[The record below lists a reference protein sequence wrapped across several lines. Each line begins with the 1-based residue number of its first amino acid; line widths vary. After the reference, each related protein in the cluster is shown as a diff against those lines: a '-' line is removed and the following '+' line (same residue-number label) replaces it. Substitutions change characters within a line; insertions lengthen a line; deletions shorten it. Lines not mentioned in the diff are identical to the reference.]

1 MESFKTLLDNN
12 RKWASEMV
20 AEDPEFFSRM
30 EGGQTPQF
38 LIVGC
43 SDSRVPLERMTGAMP
58 GEIFVHRN
66 IGNQVWSTDI
76 NVLSVLTYAV
86 NVLDVPH
93 VVVCGHTNCG
103 ALKAAL
109 GPETNGLLDHWL
121 SHVRN
126 TIRWHRD
133 ELDVIP
139 ELPDRVSKLADLN
152 VMQQLG
158 ILSRTPVIRD
168 AWARGRRPML
178 HGWVYDIANGLIHT
192 VVDQIDSEEKA
203 KQALPTN

>member
-20 AEDPEFFSRM
+20 AEDPEFFSRT

>member
-1 MESFKTLLDNN
+1 VESFKTLLDNN

-20 AEDPEFFSRM
+20 AEDPEFFSRT

-109 GPETNGLLDHWL
+109 GPETNGLVDHWL
-121 SHVRN
+121 SDVRN

-139 ELPDRVSKLADLN
+139 ELPDKVSRLADLN

-203 KQALPTN
+203 KQVLPTN

>member
-1 MESFKTLLDNN
+1 MESFKTLLENN
-12 RKWASEMV
+12 RKWAAEMV
-20 AEDPEFFSRM
+20 AEDPDFFKRT
-30 EGGQTPQF
+30 EGGQQPQF

-43 SDSRVPLERMTGAMP
+43 SDSRVPLEKMTGAMP

-66 IGNQVWSTDI
+66 IGNQVWSSDI

-109 GPETNGLLDHWL
+109 GPETNGLVDHWL
-121 SHVRN
+121 SDVRN

-133 ELDVIP
+133 ELDVIADP
-139 ELPDRVSKLADLN
+139 QDKVSKLSDLN
-152 VMQQLG
+152 VLQQLG

-168 AWARGRRPML
+168 AWARGKRPML

-192 VVDQIDSEEKA
+192 VVDSIDSEEKA
-203 KQALPTN
+203 KQVLPTN

>member
-20 AEDPEFFSRM
+20 AEDPEFFSRT

-109 GPETNGLLDHWL
+109 GPETNGLVDHWL
-121 SHVRN
+121 SAVRN

-133 ELDVIP
+133 ELDPIRDP
-139 ELPDRVSKLADLN
+139 AEKVSKLADLN